1 MCVMKSK
8 PLKTKKEPYVATT
21 DSCKQCAPLGA
32 CLAFKGVEGS
42 VPFLH
47 GSQGCATY
55 MRRYVISHFREPVDI
70 ASSSLGE
77 KHAIYGG
84 GPNLKLGLRNVMAKY
99 HCGLIGVATTCLTET
114 IGDDTP
120 RLVKEFRDEFADELA
135 CHGNPSIVN
144 VSTPSYAGSHVDGFH
159 SAVRAIV
166 DQLASNVQ
174 TVKNT
179 LNLFPGFV
187 SPADTRYLKEIVH
200 DFGLNPVVLPD
211 ISETLDGPAA
221 AEYEKIP
228 SGGTPI
234 ASIKGM
240 GTAVLSVEFGRCLTD
255 SMSASNI
262 LEDRFNVR
270 SRRLGTPIGLRET
283 DIFMNA
289 LEEITSRKTPVKY
302 ELERGRLVDSYVD
315 GHKYVSGKKAV
326 IYGDPDMVVG
336 LASFLTE
343 IGIKPMLC
351 ATGAKSQHFK
361 TAIKAVTEEILD
373 EPSEVL
379 DNVDFFDIEE
389 TAEKMSPDLLL
400 GSSKGYKLARKWN
413 IPLVRLGFP
422 IHDRFGAQRICQL
435 GYKGTQDLFDTI
447 VNAVIQA
454 TQDRSAIGYT
464 YI

>member
-8 PLKTKKEPYVATT
+8 PLKTEKEPYVATT

-55 MRRYVISHFREPVDI
+55 MRRYVISHFREPLDI

-84 GPNLKLGLRNVMAKY
+84 GPNLKLGLKNVMAKY

-120 RLVKEFRDEFADELA
+120 RLVKEFRNEFADELE

-174 TVKNT
+174 AVENT

-187 SPADTRYLKEIVH
+187 SPADIRYLKEIVH
-200 DFGLNPVVLPD
+200 DFGINPVVLPD

-240 GTAVLSVEFGRCLTD
+240 GTALSSIEFGRCLAN
-255 SMSASNI
+255 SMSAANV

-283 DIFMNA
+283 DIFMDA
-289 LEEITSRKTPVKY
+289 LEEVTCRETPVKY

-315 GHKYVSGKKAV
+315 GHKYISGKKAV
-326 IYGDPDMVVG
+326 IYGDPDMVVA

-343 IGIKPMLC
+343 IGIKPVLC
-351 ATGAKSQHFK
+351 ATGAKSQLFK

-373 EPSEVL
+373 EIPKIL
-379 DNVDFFDIEE
+379 DDVDFYDIEE
-389 TAEKMSPDLLL
+389 TAEELKPDVLI
-400 GSSKGYKLARKWN
+400 GSSKGYKLSRKWN
-413 IPLVRLGFP
+413 IPLIRLGFP

-435 GYKGTQDLFDTI
+435 GYKGTQDLFDMI

-454 TQDRSAIGYT
+454 KQDRSPIGYT

>member
-1 MCVMKSK
+1 MCSMKEK
-8 PLKTKKEPYVATT
+8 RLKTKKEPYVATT
-21 DSCKQCAPLGA
+21 DSCKLCAPLGA

-84 GPNLKLGLRNVMAKY
+84 GPNLKQGLINVMSKY

-114 IGDDTP
+114 IGDDTS
-120 RLVKEFRDEFADELA
+120 RLVKEFQDEFSEETLK
-135 CHGNPSIVN
+135 HGQPSIVN
-144 VSTPSYAGSHVDGFH
+144 VSTPSYSGSHIEGFQA
-159 SAVRAIV
+159 AVRAIV
-166 DQLASNVQ
+166 DQLASNLPSCRNSV
-174 TVKNT
+174 
-179 LNLFPGFV
+179 NLFPGFI

-200 DFGLNPVVLPD
+200 DFGLNPVILPD
-211 ISETLDGPAA
+211 ISETLDAPAA

-234 ASIKGM
+234 ASIKAM
-240 GTAVLSVEFGRCLTD
+240 GTASLSVEFGRCLTD
-255 SMSASNI
+255 SMSAAKV
-262 LEDRFNVR
+262 LADRFNVP
-270 SRRLGTPIGLRET
+270 SRKLGTPIGLRET
-283 DIFMNA
+283 DIFVNT
-289 LEEITSRKTPVKY
+289 LQEISCRKTPVKY
-302 ELERGRLVDSYVD
+302 ELERGRLIDSYVD
-315 GHKYVSGKKAV
+315 GHKYISGKRAV

-336 LASFLTE
+336 LTSFLTE
-343 IGIKPMLC
+343 IGIKPALC
-351 ATGAKSQHFK
+351 ATGAKSQHFHA
-361 TAIKAVTEEILD
+361 AIKAVTEDILD
-373 EPSEVL
+373 ETPEVT
-379 DNVDFFDIEE
+379 DNIDFFDIEE
-389 TAEKMSPDLLL
+389 TAEKLRPDILL

-435 GYKGTQDLFDTI
+435 GYKGTQDLFDMI

-454 TQDRSAIGYT
+454 TQDRSPIGYT

>member
-1 MCVMKSK
+1 MCAMKEK
-8 PLKTKKEPYVATT
+8 RLKTEKEPYVATT
-21 DSCKQCAPLGA
+21 DSCKLCAPLGA
-32 CLAFKGVEGS
+32 CLAFKGVESS

-84 GPNLKLGLRNVMAKY
+84 GPNLKLGLKNVMSKY

-114 IGDDTP
+114 IGDDTS
-120 RLVKEFRDEFADELA
+120 RLVKEFKDEFSDVMAS
-135 CHGNPSIVN
+135 HGNPSIVN

-174 TVKNT
+174 AVENT

-187 SPADTRYLKEIVH
+187 SPADIRYLKEIVH

-240 GTAVLSVEFGRCLTD
+240 GTALLSIEFGRCLAN

-289 LEEITSRKTPVKY
+289 LEEITCRKTPVKY
-302 ELERGRLVDSYVD
+302 ELERGRLIDSYVD
-315 GHKYVSGKKAV
+315 GHKYVSGKRAV

-343 IGIKPMLC
+343 IGIKPVLC
-351 ATGAKSQHFK
+351 ATGAKCPHFK

-373 EPSEVL
+373 ETPEVL
-379 DNVDFFDIEE
+379 DDVDFLDIEE
-389 TAEKMSPDLLL
+389 TAEKMSPDVLL

-435 GYKGTQDLFDTI
+435 GYKGTQDLFDII

-454 TQDRSAIGYT
+454 TQDRSPIGYT

>member
-1 MCVMKSK
+1 MRAMKEK
-8 PLKTKKEPYVATT
+8 RLKTEKEPYVATT
-21 DSCKQCAPLGA
+21 NSCKLCAPLGA
-32 CLAFKGVEGS
+32 CLAFKGIEGA

-84 GPNLKLGLRNVMAKY
+84 GPNLKLGLKNVMSKY
-99 HCGLIGVATTCLTET
+99 RCALIGVATTCLTET

-120 RLVKEFRDEFADELA
+120 MLVREFQKEFSEDIRHCGAPA
-135 CHGNPSIVN
+135 IVN
-144 VSTPSYAGSHVDGFH
+144 VSTPSYSGSHIDGFQ

-174 TVKNT
+174 TCGNT

-187 SPADTRYLKEIVH
+187 SPADTRYLKEIAH
-200 DFGLNPVVLPD
+200 DFGLNPVILPD
-211 ISETLDGPAA
+211 ISETLDAPAA
-221 AEYEKIP
+221 AEYKKIP

-234 ASIKGM
+234 ASIKTM
-240 GTAVLSVEFGRCLTD
+240 GATLFSIEFGRCLAD
-255 SMSASNI
+255 SVSASNV
-262 LEDRFNVR
+262 LSDKFNVP
-270 SRRLGTPIGLRET
+270 SKRLGTPIGLRET
-283 DIFMNA
+283 DTFMDA
-289 LEEITSRKTPVKY
+289 LEEISSRKTPVKY
-302 ELERGRLVDSYVD
+302 ELERGRLIDSYVD
-315 GHKYVSGKKAV
+315 GHKYVSGKRAV

-343 IGIKPMLC
+343 IGIKPVLC
-351 ATGAKSQHFK
+351 ATGAKSQHFQ

-373 EPSEVL
+373 EPPEVL
-379 DNVDFFDIEE
+379 EDVDFFDIEE
-389 TAEKMSPDLLL
+389 TAEKLGPDVLL
-400 GSSKGYKLARKWN
+400 GSSKGYKLAREWN

-422 IHDRFGAQRICQL
+422 IHDRFGAQRICHV

-447 VNAVIQA
+447 VNVLIQA
-454 TQDRSAIGYT
+454 AQDRSPIGYT

>member
-1 MCVMKSK
+1 MKEK
-8 PLKTKKEPYVATT
+8 RLKTKKEPYVATT
-21 DSCKQCAPLGA
+21 DSCKLCAPLGA
-32 CLAFKGVEGS
+32 CLAFKGVESS

-55 MRRYVISHFREPVDI
+55 MRRYVISHFREPLDI

-84 GPNLKLGLRNVMAKY
+84 GPNLKLGLKNVMAKY

-120 RLVKEFRDEFADELA
+120 RLVKEFRNEFADELE

-174 TVKNT
+174 TIENT

-187 SPADTRYLKEIVH
+187 SPADIRYLKEIVY

-240 GTAVLSVEFGRCLTD
+240 GTALSSIEFGRCLD
-255 SMSASNI
+255 NSMSAANI

-289 LEEITSRKTPVKY
+289 LEEITCRKTPVKY
-302 ELERGRLVDSYVD
+302 ELERGRLIDSYVD
-315 GHKYVSGKKAV
+315 GHKYVSGKRAV

-343 IGIKPMLC
+343 IGIKPVLC
-351 ATGAKSQHFK
+351 ATGAKCQHFK
-361 TAIKAVTEEILD
+361 TAIKTVTEEILD
-373 EPSEVL
+373 EPPEVL
-379 DNVDFFDIEE
+379 DDVDFLDIEE
-389 TAEKMSPDLLL
+389 TAEKMSPDVLI

-435 GYKGTQDLFDTI
+435 GYKGTQDLFDMI

-454 TQDRSAIGYT
+454 TQDRSPIGYT

>member
-1 MCVMKSK
+1 MKSK

-84 GPNLKLGLRNVMAKY
+84 GPNLKLGLKNVMAKY

-120 RLVKEFRDEFADELA
+120 RLVKEFRDEFADELEF
-135 CHGNPSIVN
+135 HGNPSIVN

-166 DQLASNVQ
+166 DQLASNVRSIEN
-174 TVKNT
+174 TV
-179 LNLFPGFV
+179 NLFPGFV
-187 SPADTRYLKEIVH
+187 SPADIRYLKEIVH
-200 DFGLNPVVLPD
+200 DFGLSPVVLPD

-221 AEYEKIP
+221 VEYEKIS

-234 ASIKGM
+234 ASIKAM
-240 GTAVLSVEFGRCLTD
+240 GTARLSIEFGRCLPD

-283 DIFMNA
+283 DIFMNT
-289 LEEITSRKTPVKY
+289 LEEISCRKTPVKY

-315 GHKYVSGKKAV
+315 GHKYISGKRAI
-326 IYGDPDMVVG
+326 IYGDPDMVVA

-343 IGIKPMLC
+343 IGIKPVLC
-351 ATGAKSQHFK
+351 ATGAKSRLFYD
-361 TAIKAVTEEILD
+361 AIKAVTEEIMDETPKILD
-373 EPSEVL
+373 
-379 DNVDFFDIEE
+379 DIDFFDIEE
-389 TAEKMSPDLLL
+389 TAEKLWPDVLL

-454 TQDRSAIGYT
+454 TQDRSPIGYT

>member
-8 PLKTKKEPYVATT
+8 PFKTKKEPYVATT

-120 RLVKEFRDEFADELA
+120 RMVKEFRDEFADEFA
-135 CHGNPSIVN
+135 RHGNPLIVN

-240 GTAVLSVEFGRCLTD
+240 GTALLSIEFGRCLTD

-343 IGIKPMLC
+343 IGIKPALC

-389 TAEKMSPDLLL
+389 TAEKISPDLLL

>member
-1 MCVMKSK
+1 MKEK
-8 PLKTKKEPYVATT
+8 RLKTEKEPYVATT
-21 DSCKQCAPLGA
+21 DSCKLCAPLGA
-32 CLAFKGVEGS
+32 CLAFKGVESS

-84 GPNLKLGLRNVMAKY
+84 GPNLKLGLKNVMSKY

-114 IGDDTP
+114 IGDDTS
-120 RLVKEFRDEFADELA
+120 RLVKEFKDEFSDVMAS
-135 CHGNPSIVN
+135 HGNPSIVN

-174 TVKNT
+174 AVENT

-187 SPADTRYLKEIVH
+187 SPADIRYLKEIVH

-240 GTAVLSVEFGRCLTD
+240 GTALLSIEFGRCLAN

-289 LEEITSRKTPVKY
+289 LEEITCRKTPVKY
-302 ELERGRLVDSYVD
+302 ELERGRLIDSYVD
-315 GHKYVSGKKAV
+315 GHKYVSGKRAV

-343 IGIKPMLC
+343 IGIKPVLC
-351 ATGAKSQHFK
+351 ATGAKCPHFK

-373 EPSEVL
+373 ETPEVL
-379 DNVDFFDIEE
+379 DDVDFLDIEE
-389 TAEKMSPDLLL
+389 TAEKMSPDVLL

-435 GYKGTQDLFDTI
+435 GYKGTQDLFDII

-454 TQDRSAIGYT
+454 TQDRSPIGYT

>member
-1 MCVMKSK
+1 MCAMKEK
-8 PLKTKKEPYVATT
+8 RLKTEKEPYVATT
-21 DSCKQCAPLGA
+21 DSCKLCAPLGA
-32 CLAFKGVEGS
+32 CLAFKGVES
-42 VPFLH
+42 AVPFLH

-84 GPNLKLGLRNVMAKY
+84 GPNLKLGLKNVMAKY

-114 IGDDTP
+114 IGDDTS
-120 RLVKEFRDEFADELA
+120 RLVKEFKEEFSDVMAS
-135 CHGNPSIVN
+135 HGNPSIVN

-174 TVKNT
+174 AVENS

-187 SPADTRYLKEIVH
+187 SPADIRYLKEIVH

-240 GTAVLSVEFGRCLTD
+240 GTALSSIEFGRCLAN

-262 LEDRFNVR
+262 LEDRFNVH

-289 LEEITSRKTPVKY
+289 LEEITCRKTPVKY
-302 ELERGRLVDSYVD
+302 ELERGRLIDSYVD
-315 GHKYVSGKKAV
+315 GHKYVSGKRAV

-343 IGIKPMLC
+343 IGIKPVLC
-351 ATGAKSQHFK
+351 ATGAKCQHFK

-373 EPSEVL
+373 EPPEVL

-389 TAEKMSPDLLL
+389 TAEKMSPDVLL

-435 GYKGTQDLFDTI
+435 GYKGTQNLFDTI

-454 TQDRSAIGYT
+454 TQDRSPIGYT